1 MSQSRVMLRI
11 MHMSVEGTTIVALE
25 PIRYQGKRIRYK
37 EATPCIATKER
48 PGMRMIDLPPVK

>member
-1 MSQSRVMLRI
+1 
-11 MHMSVEGTTIVALE
+11 MSVEGTTIVALE